1 MNAKKASESTPDRL
15 KAICLLSRKQ
25 LRQKAPEA
33 RFSCRLTAKV
43 REHLWPKLRKEFRQT
58 TWSVFIKRKEMVQ
71 FHPMATRNNEESG
84 RRRESF
90 DLVADYYNVYRSPY
104 PQEVVATLIALSN
117 LHHGS
122 RVLEIGCGTGQLS
135 VPLAEHGIDLLALE
149 LGPHLAA
156 LARRNL
162 KRFPNVQVEVS
173 SFEEWPLP
181 SQKFDAVVSASAF
194 HWLDPAVR
202 FSKCA
207 EALHPGGFLAILHVH
222 HVRGG
227 TPGFF
232 ADTQP
237 YYLKWGLS
245 DDLSFQPPAP
255 DNIPTMYPELDQLP
269 EFRSVERHSSEIP
282 MRHSTA
288 SYIGWLHTDSL
299 VNSLNDKS
307 RRGFLQDIER
317 LIESKYNGQV
327 VRNYVYEV
335 IVAQT
340 QRK

>member
-1 MNAKKASESTPDRL
+1 
-15 KAICLLSRKQ
+15 
-25 LRQKAPEA
+25 
-33 RFSCRLTAKV
+33 
-43 REHLWPKLRKEFRQT
+43 
-58 TWSVFIKRKEMVQ
+58 MVQ
-71 FHPMATRNNEESG
+71 FTPMATMNNEESG

-90 DLVADYYNVYRSPY
+90 DVVAEYYNLYRSPY
-104 PQEVVATLIALSN
+104 PQEVVDTIIALSN
-117 LHHGS
+117 LRNGS

-135 VPLAEHGIDLLALE
+135 VPLAQHGIDLLAIE

-162 KRFPNVQVEVS
+162 KRFPNVQVEAS

-194 HWLDPAVR
+194 HWLDLDVR
-202 FSKCA
+202 FSKSA
-207 EALHPGGFLAILHVH
+207 EALYPGGFLMILHVH

-237 YYLKWGLS
+237 YYMKWGLS

-255 DNIPTMYPELDQLP
+255 DNVPTMYPELDQLP
-269 EFRSVERHSSEIP
+269 EFHSVERHHFEIP
-282 MRHSTA
+282 MSHSTA

-307 RRGFLQDIER
+307 RRGFLQDIDR
-317 LIESKYNGQV
+317 LIESKYNGEV
-327 VRNYVYEV
+327 VRNFVYEI
-335 IVAQT
+335 IVAQ
-340 QRK
+340 RAS